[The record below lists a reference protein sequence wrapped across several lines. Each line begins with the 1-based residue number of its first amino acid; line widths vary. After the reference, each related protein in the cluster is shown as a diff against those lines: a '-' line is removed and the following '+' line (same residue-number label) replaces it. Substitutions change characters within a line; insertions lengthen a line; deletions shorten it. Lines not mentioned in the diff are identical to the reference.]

1 MEPLKVEVI
10 TYAPTAFYHCQHCE
24 VTFAQARGLGD
35 AIRRD
40 QARSALPEDLLA
52 EFQSLSDWTHDM
64 HERYGDRISLR
75 VVDAASLEG
84 FVKSLRHR
92 VRSYPAIVVDGVVR
106 RRGDDW
112 SSIESVIRDRLSVPA
127 EG

>member
-40 QARSALPEDLLA
+40 QARSALPDDLLA
-52 EFQSLSDWTHDM
+52 EFQALSDWTHDM
-64 HERYGDRISLR
+64 RARYGGRISIR

-84 FVKSLRHR
+84 FAKSLRHR
-92 VRSYPAIVVDGVVR
+92 VRRYPAVVVDGVVR

-112 SSIESVIRDRLSVPA
+112 TSLEPVIRERLSAPA
-127 EG
+127 GG